1 MNEIRDLKVGLKT
14 GKFKLS
20 HKKGISMHAY
30 SYQIVIVKEGKKYW
44 AYIPDLPGVYG
55 LGNTPAQAKKDITQ
69 ALTLYIEDILADGKA
84 VPESTAKV
92 VSFDSIEI
100 AVED

>member
-1 MNEIRDLKVGLKT
+1 
-14 GKFKLS
+14 
-20 HKKGISMHAY
+20 MHAY

-55 LGNTPAQAKKDITQ
+55 LGNTPAQAKRDITQ
-69 ALTLYIEDILADGKA
+69 ALTLYIEDILAEGEP

-92 VSFDSIEI
+92 VGFDSIEI

>member
-1 MNEIRDLKVGLKT
+1 
-14 GKFKLS
+14 
-20 HKKGISMHAY
+20 MHAY
-30 SYQIVIVKEGKKYW
+30 SYQIVLVKEGKKYW

-55 LGNTPAQAKKDITQ
+55 LGNTPSQAKRDITQ
-69 ALTLYIEDILADGKA
+69 ALTLYIEDILAEGEP

-92 VSFDSIEI
+92 VGLDSIEI